1 MGCFTSFYDWSKTLG
16 ASLSTNHIDR
26 KLKPI
31 TTLSHALARTL
42 GSLLVFTLNL
52 TALKGISPFFRLALS
67 DNFSFGFKTLN
78 PKALHLCRVFFLSVL
93 LHRNTS

>member
-16 ASLSTNHIDR
+16 TSLSTNHIDR

-31 TTLSHALARTL
+31 TTLARTL
-42 GSLLVFTLNL
+42 VSLLVFTLNL
-52 TALKGISPFFRLALS
+52 IGSERISPFFRLALW

-78 PKALHLCRVFFLSVL
+78 PKALHLCKVFFLSVL
-93 LHRNTS
+93 LHCNTS